1 MGGGDLRLSD
11 LEKWFKIPLEDIR
24 QWKGVYTAKYGYTT
38 TGLCDRLRSLKSELR
53 SSKLQQLEQGLRAS
67 FDRTGLHISYNAT
80 EHERTRDRHQRAVK
94 EPTETPTVAEAGMW
108 TVRSKQLTHILHWPG
123 SDFSDFEPLNE
134 DKEEDR
140 AAEESRLETTVTPF
154 SRDRTIYSEKVE
166 FLRYD
171 SRDPEP
177 YFDAI
182 LEYKESLV
190 ERRRVARGGEVRV
203 ILRLRAS
210 QGG

>member
-53 SSKLQQLEQGLRAS
+53 SS
-67 FDRTGLHISYNAT
+67 
-80 EHERTRDRHQRAVK
+80 
-94 EPTETPTVAEAGMW
+94 VAPMG
-108 TVRSKQLTHILHWPG
+108 SIDNKLTHILHWPG

>member
-1 MGGGDLRLSD
+1 MERCIHRQVRLHNY
-11 LEKWFKIPLEDIR
+11 W
-24 QWKGVYTAKYGYTT
+24 VV
-38 TGLCDRLRSLKSELR
+38 RSLKKSEVRVEELCGSDGINR
-53 SSKLQQLEQGLRAS
+53 QQGLATNLGGLSQTKQKLQQLEQGLRAS

-94 EPTETPTVAEAGMW
+94 EPTQTPTVAEAGMW

-190 ERRRVARGGEVRV
+190 ERRRVARGCEVRV